1 MNQLR
6 IKHISHNDLDGYGCT
21 ILSNFL
27 KQCSPPGYIE
37 LSQENI
43 NPGNLEQVIKDTIA
57 HIDDYDRIMVTD
69 LAINKI
75 ILDLITNSPESEKF
89 RVFDHHKI
97 REDMGE
103 LPKNFLITQDS
114 PKYPDKPTCGT
125 ELYYCYLKN
134 DPIYAMIEAA
144 IPSGANHNISHFVNV
159 VRIYDTYEFWKERHS
174 EEAKH
179 DIAMSDAERLN
190 TLFHVLDRTTFEDY
204 IYAYFRGEIE
214 WMHLTVSTEK
224 FPWVGDR
231 INYEMDRNARYV
243 EAAMKRVLITPF
255 VFKVFRDG
263 QLYDFNYK
271 CGVVF
276 AERNGPMIGN
286 SVCENNP
293 NLDFCAVVS
302 NNQVSFYTV
311 KPDVDVSVIA
321 RALGGGG
328 HKDASGF
335 TIPYQNANQFSLNHF
350 YDMVK
355 LGGRI
360 GPDITP
366 EEKK

>member
-1 MNQLR
+1 MKQMR
-6 IKHISHNDLDGYGCT
+6 IRHISHNDLDGYGCT

-27 KQCSPPGYIE
+27 QECCPTDYIQ
-37 LSQENI
+37 LTQDNI
-43 NPGNLEQVIKDTIA
+43 NPGNLEQTLKDTIEKL
-57 HIDDYDRIMVTD
+57 DQYDQVFITD

-75 ILDLITNSPESEKF
+75 VIDLVMSSPDPKKF
-89 RVFDHHKI
+89 HIFDHHKI
-97 REDMGE
+97 REDIE
-103 LPKNFLITQDS
+103 TLPENFCVTQDS
-114 PKYPDKPTCGT
+114 PKYPGKPTCGT
-125 ELYYCYLKN
+125 ELYYWFLRH
-134 DPIYAMIEAA
+134 DPIFAMIEASV
-144 IPSGANHNISHFVNV
+144 PEGALHNMSHFVNV

-174 EEAKH
+174 EEAKN

-190 TLFHVLDRTTFEDY
+190 TLFHVLDRSTFEDY
-204 IYAYFRGEIE
+204 IKSYFKGDIE

-224 FPWVGDR
+224 YPWVGER
-231 INYEMDRNARYV
+231 INYEMDRNTRYV

-255 VFKVFRDG
+255 QVKVFRDG
-263 QLYDFNYK
+263 ILYDFNYK

-286 SVCENNP
+286 NVCETNP

-311 KPDVDVSVIA
+311 KPEVDVSVIA

-335 TIPYQNANQFSLNHF
+335 TIPYQNANQFALNHF
-350 YDMVK
+350 YDMIK

-360 GPDITP
+360 GPDISP
-366 EEKK
+366 EKK